1 MCGVNEGVRQRWAGW
16 RGGDG
21 GRRIERWNTRWL
33 SAATL
38 SVSRAQYTLTC
49 ILTEYHDDRVSRMV
63 GLGVE
68 ARGLKMCLTAVTKF
82 AKKWVHFS
90 NVHTGCSGKFH
101 RLANGWTSSKNR
113 DVMSRIWVVCF
124 SGGGRKCGFLLH
136 ANDGG
141 ILKSPL
147 NVLVALEETSKF
159 CQRSAPS
166 WGTY

>member
-21 GRRIERWNTRWL
+21 GRRIERWYTRWL

-90 NVHTGCSGKFH
+90 NVHTGCAENLIVWRTGGPH
-101 RLANGWTSSKNR
+101 RGIE
-113 DVMSRIWVVCF
+113 M
-124 SGGGRKCGFLLH
+124 KC
-136 ANDGG
+136 
-141 ILKSPL
+141 
-147 NVLVALEETSKF
+147 LVFGLSVSLEEGESVVSS
-159 CQRSAPS
+159 CMRMMGVS
-166 WGTY
+166 